1 MLNLLKQYTEG
12 KNVLILGFGREGK
25 STYKRLCEA
34 GGFASVTIAD
44 QNQIKDELP
53 DAVKIISGEQY
64 QDTLNDYDIVFKSP
78 GVVLKNDLASYTCK
92 ITSQTEI
99 FLEKYASKV
108 IGITG
113 TKGKSTTTTL
123 IHHILS
129 ENGVDAVLTGN
140 IGIPCFD
147 VIDNIKDDTKVVFEL
162 SCHQL
167 ENIRFSPSVAVFLNL
182 FEEHLDHYGSFEKY
196 AEAKQNIYKHQKA
209 GDRLFCNA
217 DIKPKKADCA
227 PE

>member
-1 MLNLLKQYTEG
+1 MINLLKQYTEG

-44 QNQIKDELP
+44 QNEIKDELP
-53 DAVKIISGEQY
+53 ADVKIISGDSY

-78 GVVLKNDLASYTCK
+78 GVVLKNDFASYTCK

-99 FLEKYASKV
+99 FLERFASNV

-129 ENGVDAVLTGN
+129 ENGVDFEYRFT
-140 IGIPCFD
+140 D
-147 VIDNIKDDTKVVFEL
+147 VSNSFIAAAKT
-162 SCHQL
+162 
-167 ENIRFSPSVAVFLNL
+167 A
-182 FEEHLDHYGSFEKY
+182 FEKY
-196 AEAKQNIYKHQKA
+196 PNVKQKYRFELQ
-209 GDRLFCNA
+209 
-217 DIKPKKADCA
+217 DIKSVKEK
-227 PE
+227 